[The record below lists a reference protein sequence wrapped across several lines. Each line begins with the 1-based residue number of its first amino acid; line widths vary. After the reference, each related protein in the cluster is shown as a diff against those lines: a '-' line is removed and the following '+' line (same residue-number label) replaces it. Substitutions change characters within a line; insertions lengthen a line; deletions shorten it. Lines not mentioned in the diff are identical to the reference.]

1 MRLKQGDEVVA
12 KTEWANAR
20 WRWPGTL
27 LGPKVVGPV
36 IQVYTRSSD
45 DSRIGT
51 GEWSL
56 ASSSWRVG

>member
-27 LGPKVVGPV
+27 LAQK
-36 IQVYTRSSD
+36 S
-45 DSRIGT
+45 
-51 GEWSL
+51 
-56 ASSSWRVG
+56 

>member
-36 IQVYTRSSD
+36 IQVYTPSND

-51 GEWSL
+51 GE
-56 ASSSWRVG
+56 